1 LNEKLKTEKLQN
13 TQNSSKSKIISQK
26 YQDIVAGYKKEI
38 EKLKQSGGD
47 GGNEK
52 FEQKYK
58 QSESFLASTI
68 SVLLNVIEIFISQ
81 RSHMH
86 KDSILKTMSNHDVS
100 CSSFEKFEIY
110 DSYNMEDDKRT
121 ILIEQIQQIILSKL
135 KFLQSVLGINLEK
148 EIARVN
154 SWGGMRDINMSLSNL
169 SNIKGLK
176 KENTKESISCK
187 SLG

>member
-1 LNEKLKTEKLQN
+1 MIRE
-13 TQNSSKSKIISQK
+13 K
-26 YQDIVAGYKKEI
+26 YQDIINGYRKEI
-38 EKLKQSGGD
+38 EKVKFLNMNEGSGSS
-47 GGNEK
+47 K
-52 FEQKYK
+52 YEQKYK

-68 SVLLNVIEIFISQ
+68 SVLLNLIEIFISQ

-121 ILIEQIQQIILSKL
+121 ILVEQIQQIILSKL
-135 KFLQSVLGINLEK
+135 KFLQSILGINLEK
-148 EIARVN
+148 EINRVS
-154 SWGGMRDINMSLSNL
+154 SWGSSKDVSNMSLSNL

-176 KENTKESISCK
+176 KENTKESYSCIFN
-187 SLG
+187 LI